1 MFEKIKNKFVAYK
14 NMKMESENQSDDIS
28 PKYEKEFYDS
38 IDDNLKYIQDDF
50 KNCTDLVIKRFTKD
64 GIKMAIVAFS
74 NLYSKEITTLSIIEP
89 ILKHDFTPSL
99 TYNYNIYRE
108 VMDSVV
114 TVSELDETQYLDE
127 FIVKIMGG
135 FCGILIDG
143 YKTGAL
149 TGLQEISQRSVEESD
164 TTVVV
169 RGPKDGF
176 VEVLAT
182 NISLMRKSIK
192 SSELKFEMGI
202 LGKKSR
208 TSYALVYIEDKVT
221 KNVLKEIKKR
231 LNTIDLDY
239 VMESGYIEPY
249 LEENV
254 YSLFPTVGVTDRPDV
269 LCGKISEGRVGVM
282 VDGTPFC
289 LYVPYIFAEVLQ
301 NPEDYYQRMFYGTVI
316 RWVRFIALFISLF
329 LPAFYVAL
337 TTFHQEAL
345 PPSIL
350 YNIAKSQQTT
360 PFPIVL
366 EALLIHFIY
375 ELLREAGIR
384 LPKPVGQAI
393 GIVGALVIGDAAVS
407 AGIMGAPMVIIVAL
421 TAIASF
427 AVSEIYETVF
437 ILRYIFIL
445 AAGFCGFYGIMLV
458 LSVVL
463 IHLCSLKSFGVPYL
477 SPLAPFDKTAQR
489 DMFVRSSWPFLKN
502 TAEIENMTGTD
513 EKIKKKK
520 EE

>member
-1 MFEKIKNKFVAYK
+1 MFEKIKNKFNAYK
-14 NMKMESENQSDDIS
+14 NMKKEGQEQNTDIT
-28 PKYEKEFYDS
+28 PKFEKEFYKS
-38 IDDNLKYIQDDF
+38 IEENLKYIENKF
-50 KNCTDLVIKRFTKD
+50 SNCSDLIIKRFEKD

-74 NLYSKEITTLSIIEP
+74 NLYSKETATLSIIEP
-89 ILKHDFTPSL
+89 ILKHDFTPAR
-99 TYNYNIYRE
+99 TYNYDIFRE
-108 VMDSVV
+108 IMDSVV
-114 TVSELDETQYLDE
+114 TVSETEETSYMDE
-127 FIVKIMGG
+127 FTLKIMGG
-135 FCGILIDG
+135 SCGVLVDG
-143 YKTGAL
+143 YKIGAL
-149 TGLQEISQRSVEESD
+149 TGLHQIFQRSVEESD

-176 VEVLAT
+176 VEVLST
-182 NISLMRKSIK
+182 NISLMRKRIK
-192 SSELKFEMGI
+192 NCELKFEMGI

-221 KNVLKEIKKR
+221 KNVLKEVKKR
-231 LNTIDLDY
+231 LNVIDLDY

-249 LEENV
+249 LENNI

-282 VDGTPFC
+282 IDGTPFC

-316 RWVRFIALFISLF
+316 RWVRLIALFISLF
-329 LPAFYVAL
+329 LPAIYVAL

-360 PFPIVL
+360 PFPIMF

-384 LPKPVGQAI
+384 LPKPVGQSI
-393 GIVGALVIGDAAVS
+393 GIVGALVIGEAAVS

-427 AVSEIYETVF
+427 AVSDIYETVF
-437 ILRYIFIL
+437 ILRYAFIL
-445 AAGFCGFYGIMLV
+445 SAGICGLYGIMLL

-463 IHLCSLKSFGVPYL
+463 VHLCSLKSFGVPYL
-477 SPLAPFDKTAQR
+477 SPVAPFDRMAQR
-489 DMFVRSSWPFLKN
+489 DMFVRSAWPFLKK
-502 TAEIENMTGTD
+502 TIKIENMSGTN
-513 EKIKKKK
+513 KKG
-520 EE
+520 EN

>member
-1 MFEKIKNKFVAYK
+1 MFVKVKNKLKAFENTK
-14 NMKMESENQSDDIS
+14 KESQSQSDDIT
-28 PKYEKEFYDS
+28 PKFEIKFYDS
-38 IDDNLKYIQDDF
+38 LEDNLKYIENKF
-50 KNCTDLVIKRFTKD
+50 KNCSDLVIKRFSKD
-64 GIKMAIVAFS
+64 GVNIAVVAFA
-74 NLYSKEITTLSIIEP
+74 NLYDKEIATLSIIEP
-89 ILKHDFTPSL
+89 ILKQDFIPAI
-99 TYNYNIYRE
+99 TYKYNIYRE
-108 VMDSVV
+108 IMDSCI
-114 TVSELDETQYLDE
+114 TVSEVSETDYIDE
-127 FIVKIMGG
+127 FTIKLMTG
-135 FCGILIDG
+135 FCGILVDG
-143 YKTGAL
+143 FDKGAL
-149 TGLQEISQRSVEESD
+149 TGLHKISQRSVTESD

-182 NISLMRKSIK
+182 NISLVRKRIK
-192 SSELKFEMGI
+192 SSELKFEVG
-202 LGKKSR
+202 LVGKKSK
-208 TSYALVYIEDKVT
+208 TNYALCYMEDKISQ
-221 KNVLKEIKKR
+221 KVLKEVKKR
-231 LNTIDLDY
+231 LNTIELDY
-239 VMESGYIEPY
+239 IMESGYIEPY
-249 LEENV
+249 LEDNI
-254 YSLFPTVGVTDRPDV
+254 YSMFPTVGVTDRPDV
-269 LCGKISEGRVGVM
+269 LCGKISEGRIGIM

-289 LYVPYIFAEVLQ
+289 LYVPYVFPEVLQ

-316 RWVRFIALFISLF
+316 RWVRLAALFISLF
-329 LPAFYVAL
+329 LPSFYVAL

-366 EALLIHFIY
+366 EALIIHFIY

-407 AGIMGAPMVIIVAL
+407 AGIMGAPMVIVVAL

-445 AAGFCGFYGIMLV
+445 AAGFCGFYGIMLC
-458 LSVVL
+458 LSLVL

-477 SPLAPFDKTAQR
+477 SPISPFDKTAQR
-489 DMFVRSSWPFLKN
+489 DMFIRSSWPFLKK
-502 TAEIENMTGTD
+502 TIKIENMNGS
-513 EKIKKKK
+513 K